1 MQRLLSLATLAVMGG
16 LGFLFLK
23 GGGLDQ
29 IAVMP
34 RVEQQSPAGSSQDR
48 YQTPGPWAGVSAPQE
63 NDFPQANTP
72 PSRPNYQQASTGQN
86 PGAPPAGAADG
97 STIRIAS
104 FNIQTFGN
112 SKAGKPYVMH
122 TLADIVRQ
130 FDLVAIQEI
139 RSKNEYLIPN
149 FVQLIN
155 QSG

>member
-16 LGFLFLK
+16 LGFFFLK

-34 RVEQQSPAGSSQDR
+34 RSGQQSSAGGFQDR
-48 YQTPGPWAGVSAPQE
+48 YQPPGPWAGTPAAPQ
-63 NDFPQANTP
+63 
-72 PSRPNYQQASTGQN
+72 RVQQASIGQN
-86 PGAPPAGAADG
+86 PGPPPAGAANG
-97 STIRIAS
+97 ATIRIAS

-130 FDLVAIQEI
+130 FDIVAIQEI
-139 RSKNEYLIPN
+139 RRSEEHTSEL
-149 FVQLIN
+149 
-155 QSG
+155 QSH